1 MTRLLLLLPL
11 AATLAATSA
20 CDNNDDSPTNPSDET
35 VTFLAQLS
43 PANEIPAVTGAE
55 ATGGGTA
62 RIVFRLDRNST
73 NTITD
78 AEAEFQ
84 VTLAGFPPNT
94 ALTMAHIHDGNA
106 KEVGDIVVNTNLV
119 AGQVTLTTGA
129 TTFTRDD
136 INVPPT
142 LAQQIISTPSEFYFN
157 VHSSLNPSGMARGQL
172 VKQ

>member
-1 MTRLLLLLPL
+1 VL
-11 AATLAATSA
+11 AATAT
-20 CDNNDDSPTNPSDET
+20 CDNNDDSPTDPSDET

-43 PANEIPAVTGAE
+43 PAKEIPAVTGAE
-55 ATGGGTA
+55 AAGSGTA
-62 RIVFRLDRNST
+62 RIMFRLDRDSA

-78 AEAEFQ
+78 AEADFQ

-94 ALTMAHIHDGNA
+94 PLTMAHIHDG
-106 KEVGDIVVNTNLV
+106 ESDDVGDIVVNTNLA

-129 TTFTRDD
+129 TTFTRED
-136 INVPPT
+136 ISVPPS
-142 LAQQIISTPSEFYFN
+142 LAQQIINTPSDFYFN